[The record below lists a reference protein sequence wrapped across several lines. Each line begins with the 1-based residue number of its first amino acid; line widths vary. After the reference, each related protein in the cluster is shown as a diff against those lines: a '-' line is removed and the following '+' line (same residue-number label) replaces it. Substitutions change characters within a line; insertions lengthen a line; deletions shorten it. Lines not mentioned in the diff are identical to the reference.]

1 MANTEKVRLNK
12 YLAESG
18 LCSRRDADRLIEE
31 GRVRV
36 NGRMPSA
43 GMKVNDL
50 DKITVDEKPVARR
63 EKKVVLAYY
72 KPQGVTC
79 TEKDRHAEVTIRDVL
94 ESPVRLTY
102 AGRLDRDS
110 EGLLLLTNDGDLIN
124 SLMRA
129 SNYHEKEYL
138 VRVNKPMSREFL
150 KKMSDGVLLREL
162 NEKTRPCFV
171 KEEGKFVFRIV
182 LTQGLNRQ
190 IRRMC
195 KELGYEAVNIR
206 RVRVANVLL
215 DKLKPGE
222 YRPVVG
228 EEKKEL
234 YRCMQ
239 PRQKAGTASRRQA
252 AKEGS
257 KAAVKPGAER
267 GKTQR

>member
-18 LCSRRDADRLIEE
+18 LCSRREADRLIEE

-36 NGRMPSA
+36 NGQIPSP
-43 GMKVNDL
+43 GMNVNDL
-50 DKITVDEKPVARR
+50 DKLTGDDKPVARR
-63 EKKVVLAYY
+63 EKKVVLDSY

-94 ESPVRLTY
+94 DYPVRLTY

-110 EGLLLLTNDGDLIN
+110 EGLLLMTNDGDLID

-129 SNYHEKEYL
+129 ANYHEKEYL

-150 KKMSDGVLLREL
+150 KKMSEGVLLREL
-162 NEKTRPCFV
+162 NERTRPCFV

-195 KELGYEAVNIR
+195 RELGYEAVSIK

-215 DKLKPGE
+215 DRLKPGE
-222 YRPVVG
+222 YRPVSG
-228 EEKKEL
+228 EEKREL

-239 PRQKAGTASRRQA
+239 KR
-252 AKEGS
+252 
-257 KAAVKPGAER
+257 
-267 GKTQR
+267 KTLR

>member
-36 NGRMPSA
+36 NGRMPSP

-94 ESPVRLTY
+94 DYPVRLTY

-110 EGLLLLTNDGDLIN
+110 EGLLLLTNDGKL
-124 SLMRA
+124 A
-129 SNYHEKEYL
+129 HELLSPRRHVDKVYYVEYDGL
-138 VRVNKPMSREFL
+138 LPADAPSRFEAGL
-150 KKMSDGVLLREL
+150 TLEDGT
-162 NEKTRPCFV
+162 KTMAAVWEDDGEGRGRLTIR
-171 KEEGKFVFRIV
+171 EGKFHQVKRMFEALGCRVSYLKRLSMGALV
-182 LTQGLNRQ
+182 LDPAL
-190 IRRMC
+190 
-195 KELGYEAVNIR
+195 E
-206 RVRVANVLL
+206 
-215 DKLKPGE
+215 PGQ
-222 YRPVVG
+222 YRPLT
-228 EEKKEL
+228 ESEL
-234 YRCMQ
+234 ESLGR
-239 PRQKAGTASRRQA
+239 S
-252 AKEGS
+252 
-257 KAAVKPGAER
+257 
-267 GKTQR
+267 

>member
-1 MANTEKVRLNK
+1 MANTQKVRLNK

-31 GRVRV
+31 GHIQV
-36 NGRMPSA
+36 NGQTPSP

-50 DKITVDEKPVARR
+50 DKITVDGKPVARR

-79 TEKDRHAEVTIRDVL
+79 TQRDRHAQVTIKDVL
-94 ESPVRLTY
+94 DYPVRLTY

-129 SNYHEKEYL
+129 SHYHEKEYL
-138 VRVNKPMSREFL
+138 VRVNKPVNREFL
-150 KKMSDGVLLREL
+150 KKMSDGVLLKEL
-162 NEKTRPCFV
+162 NVKTRPCLV
-171 KEEGKFVFRIV
+171 KEEGKFLFRIV

-195 KELGYEAVNIR
+195 KELGYEAVNIK

-222 YRPVVG
+222 YRPVAG
-228 EEKKEL
+228 EERKEL
-234 YRCMQ
+234 YRCVQ
-239 PRQKAGTASRRQA
+239 SGQNAGRKSQ
-252 AKEGS
+252 S
-257 KAAVKPGAER
+257 
-267 GKTQR
+267 

>member
-36 NGRMPSA
+36 NGRMPSP

-94 ESPVRLTY
+94 DYPVRLTY

-138 VRVNKPMSREFL
+138 VRVNKPMSGNF
-150 KKMSDGVLLREL
+150 
-162 NEKTRPCFV
+162 
-171 KEEGKFVFRIV
+171 
-182 LTQGLNRQ
+182 
-190 IRRMC
+190 
-195 KELGYEAVNIR
+195 
-206 RVRVANVLL
+206 
-215 DKLKPGE
+215 
-222 YRPVVG
+222 
-228 EEKKEL
+228 
-234 YRCMQ
+234 
-239 PRQKAGTASRRQA
+239 
-252 AKEGS
+252 
-257 KAAVKPGAER
+257 
-267 GKTQR
+267 